1 MRLRFTK
8 RARLEFLRI
17 VDVYAE
23 YAGQRYA
30 DIFIDKVDK
39 CIKDIFKFPT
49 ANHPETLLLERKT
62 RYRAKTITDNYR
74 IIYHVTSATIWIDD
88 IWDRRYNPARL
99 TKRIG

>member
-1 MRLRFTK
+1 MRLQFTK

-30 DIFIDKVDK
+30 DRFIDKVDG
-39 CIKDIFKFPT
+39 CIKDIILFPT
-49 ANHPETLLLERKT
+49 ANHPETLLSDRKFL
-62 RYRAKTITDNYR
+62 YRAKTINDNYR

-88 IWDRRYNPARL
+88 IWDRRCNPAKL

>member
-30 DIFIDKVDK
+30 DKFIDKVDR
-39 CIKDIFKFPT
+39 CIKDIIKYPT
-49 ANHPETLLLERKT
+49 SNHPETLLLERKT
-62 RYRAKTITDNYR
+62 QYRAKTITDNYR
-74 IIYHVTSATIWIDD
+74 IIYHATSETIWIDD
-88 IWDRRYNPARL
+88 IWDCRCNPVRL

>member
-30 DIFIDKVDK
+30 DNFINKVDR
-39 CIKDIFKFPT
+39 CLKDIMKYPT
-49 ANHPETLLLERKT
+49 SNHPETLLLERKT
-62 RYRAKTITDNYR
+62 LYRAKTITDNYR
-74 IIYHVTSATIWIDD
+74 IIYHATSETIWIDD
-88 IWDRRYNPARL
+88 IWDRRSNPAKL
-99 TKRIG
+99 TNRIG

>member
-1 MRLRFTK
+1 MRLQFTK

-23 YAGQRYA
+23 YAGQRSA
-30 DIFIDKVDK
+30 DKFIDKVDR
-39 CIKDIFKFPT
+39 CIKDIMIYPT
-49 ANHPETLLLERKT
+49 ANHPEALLLDR
-62 RYRAKTITDNYR
+62 RFLYRAKTITDNYR

-88 IWDRRYNPARL
+88 IWDRRCHPAKL